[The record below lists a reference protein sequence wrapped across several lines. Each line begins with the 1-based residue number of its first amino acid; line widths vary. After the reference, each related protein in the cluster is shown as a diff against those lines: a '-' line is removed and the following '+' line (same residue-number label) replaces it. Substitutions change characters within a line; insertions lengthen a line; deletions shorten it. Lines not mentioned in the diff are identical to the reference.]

1 MIRKKSISIRSK
13 KTTYD
18 ILIGRSLLKENN
30 NYLHL
35 TLADKKIAIISDKT
49 VHNLQYA
56 NFLDQISDLKV
67 DPHLFLIEPG
77 EASKNWSVLKEVL
90 DWLTELN
97 FDRTDYVIAFGG
109 GVVGDLVSLAA
120 SLFRRGINLIQV
132 PTTLLSQVD
141 SSVGGKTAVNNG
153 PAKNSIGT
161 FYHPKVVFCDT
172 SFLSTLPERAFLA
185 GYAEVLKMA
194 LVFDKDFYKFLTKN
208 QKLISL
214 RDEATLS
221 HIIDKS
227 LELKS
232 KVVEIDETE
241 QGDRALLNFGNTKP
255 LLLVTGGSLGAK
267 FLNDKIRQGL
277 DPLTKDF
284 NVLHVCGRGN
294 LARINKS
301 GYMQKEYVSENWG
314 DFLAAADLV
323 VSRAGANAM
332 LELLSL
338 KKVCVFVPLS
348 RRVSRG
354 DQIENARFV
363 SDNNF
368 GCVLQEEELTADL
381 FLNGITRT
389 FSNRETHQRALA
401 EFRPK
406 DSSALI
412 YKEIVELG

>member
-1 MIRKKSISIRSK
+1 MILKRSIKISSK

-18 ILIGRSLLKENN
+18 ILIGKNLLKENN
-30 NYLHL
+30 NYLQL
-35 TLADKKIAIISDKT
+35 ALADKKIAIISDKT
-49 VHNLQYA
+49 VHRLQYA

-77 EASKNWSVLKEVL
+77 EPSKNWNILKKVI

-120 SLFRRGINLIQV
+120 SLFRRGINFIQV

-208 QKLISL
+208 QKLISS
-214 RDEATLS
+214 RDEVVLL
-221 HIIDKS
+221 HIIEKS

-241 QGDRALLNFGNTKP
+241 QGDRALLNFGHTFGHALETYFSYSEK
-255 LLLVTGGSLGAK
+255 LLHGEAVSLG
-267 FLNDKIRQGL
+267 I
-277 DPLTKDF
+277 
-284 NVLHVCGRGN
+284 V
-294 LARINKS
+294 
-301 GYMQKEYVSENWG
+301 
-314 DFLAAADLV
+314 LAA
-323 VSRAGANAM
+323 R
-332 LELLSL
+332 
-338 KKVCVFVPLS
+338 
-348 RRVSRG
+348 
-354 DQIENARFV
+354 
-363 SDNNF
+363 
-368 GCVLQEEELTADL
+368 
-381 FLNGITRT
+381 
-389 FSNRETHQRALA
+389 FSNQEGYLSERKLENIDDHLHNETSYLNN
-401 EFRPK
+401 
-406 DSSALI
+406 SNS
-412 YKEIVELG
+412 

>member
-18 ILIGRSLLKENN
+18 ILMGRNLLKENN
-30 NYLHL
+30 NYLQL
-35 TLADKKIAIISDKT
+35 IFTDKKIAIISDET
-49 VHNLQYA
+49 VHNFQYA

-77 EASKNWSVLKEVL
+77 EPSKNWNVLKKVL

-194 LVFDKDFYKFLTKN
+194 LVFDKDFYKFLIEN

-214 RDEATLS
+214 RDETILL
-221 HIIDKS
+221 HIIEKS

-241 QGDRALLNFGNTKP
+241 QGDRALLNFGHTFGHALETYFSYSEK
-255 LLLVTGGSLGAK
+255 LLHGEAVSLGIVLAARFSNQEGYLSERKLEIIDDHLYSMKLPTVTTQIHNAKLDILKLLTFMKHDKKVVGENINFILLKDIGNGFIERNVSFQKLEK
-267 FLNDKIRQGL
+267 FLQ
-277 DPLTKDF
+277 
-284 NVLHVCGRGN
+284 V
-294 LARINKS
+294 
-301 GYMQKEYVSENWG
+301 Q
-314 DFLAAADLV
+314 
-323 VSRAGANAM
+323 
-332 LELLSL
+332 LS
-338 KKVCVFVPLS
+338 
-348 RRVSRG
+348 
-354 DQIENARFV
+354 
-363 SDNNF
+363 
-368 GCVLQEEELTADL
+368 
-381 FLNGITRT
+381 
-389 FSNRETHQRALA
+389 
-401 EFRPK
+401 
-406 DSSALI
+406 
-412 YKEIVELG
+412 

>member
-18 ILIGRSLLKENN
+18 ILIGRNLLKENN
-30 NYLHL
+30 NYLQL
-35 TLADKKIAIISDKT
+35 TLADKKIAIISDET

-77 EASKNWSVLKEVL
+77 EPSKNWNVLKKVL

-194 LVFDKDFYKFLTKN
+194 LVFDKDFYKFLIEN
-208 QKLISL
+208 QKLISS
-214 RDEATLS
+214 RDEATLL

-241 QGDRALLNFGNTKP
+241 QGDRALLNFGHTFGHALETYFSYSEK
-255 LLLVTGGSLGAK
+255 LLHGEAVSLGIVLAARFSNQEGYLSECKLENIDDHLHSMKLPTGTTQIHNGKLDILKLLTFMKQDKKVVGDNINLILLKDIGNGFIERNVSFQKLEK
-267 FLNDKIRQGL
+267 FLQ
-277 DPLTKDF
+277 
-284 NVLHVCGRGN
+284 V
-294 LARINKS
+294 
-301 GYMQKEYVSENWG
+301 Q
-314 DFLAAADLV
+314 
-323 VSRAGANAM
+323 
-332 LELLSL
+332 LS
-338 KKVCVFVPLS
+338 
-348 RRVSRG
+348 
-354 DQIENARFV
+354 
-363 SDNNF
+363 
-368 GCVLQEEELTADL
+368 
-381 FLNGITRT
+381 
-389 FSNRETHQRALA
+389 
-401 EFRPK
+401 
-406 DSSALI
+406 
-412 YKEIVELG
+412 

>member
-1 MIRKKSISIRSK
+1 MILKKSIRIRSK

-18 ILIGRSLLKENN
+18 ILIGRNLLEENN
-30 NYLHL
+30 DYLQL
-35 TLADKKIAIISDKT
+35 ALADKKIAIISDET
-49 VHNLQYA
+49 VHNLQYK
-56 NFLDQISDLKV
+56 NFLAQISDLKV

-77 EASKNWSVLKEVL
+77 EPSKNWNVLKKVL

-194 LVFDKDFYKFLTKN
+194 LVFDKDFYKFLIEN
-208 QKLISL
+208 QKLVSL
-214 RDEATLS
+214 RDEAVLL
-221 HIIDKS
+221 HIIEKS

-241 QGDRALLNFGNTKP
+241 QGDRALLNFGHTFGHALETYFSYSEK
-255 LLLVTGGSLGAK
+255 LLHGEAVSLGILLAARFSNQEGYLNECSLDDLNDHLEAMKLPTVTTQIHNGKLDLVKLLKFMKQDKKVVGDNINLILLKDIGNGFIERNVSFQKLKK
-267 FLNDKIRQGL
+267 FLQ
-277 DPLTKDF
+277 
-284 NVLHVCGRGN
+284 V
-294 LARINKS
+294 
-301 GYMQKEYVSENWG
+301 Q
-314 DFLAAADLV
+314 
-323 VSRAGANAM
+323 
-332 LELLSL
+332 LS
-338 KKVCVFVPLS
+338 
-348 RRVSRG
+348 
-354 DQIENARFV
+354 
-363 SDNNF
+363 
-368 GCVLQEEELTADL
+368 
-381 FLNGITRT
+381 
-389 FSNRETHQRALA
+389 
-401 EFRPK
+401 
-406 DSSALI
+406 
-412 YKEIVELG
+412 